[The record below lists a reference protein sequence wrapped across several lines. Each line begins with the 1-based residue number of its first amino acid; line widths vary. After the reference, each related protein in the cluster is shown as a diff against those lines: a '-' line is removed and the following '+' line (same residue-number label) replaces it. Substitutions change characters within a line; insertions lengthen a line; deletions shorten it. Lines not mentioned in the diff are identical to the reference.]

1 MIYPRLKLKSE
12 VFANILDG
20 KGTEF
25 IVDNDEQTGEVLDE
39 AEKRKLEKEETR
51 MKKLAGLDT
60 AFQ

>member
-25 IVDNDEQTGEVLDE
+25 IVDNDE
-39 AEKRKLEKEETR
+39 
-51 MKKLAGLDT
+51 
-60 AFQ
+60 